1 MLICVR
7 AGINSVTFYF
17 PQLLQSL
24 AVAPSAALGATL
36 AYGLVN
42 HLSTYVS
49 VWAADEYGRRGLLI
63 GAGFGMTGALVR
75 CALLSLSSIC

>member
-1 MLICVR
+1 MR

-24 AVAPSAALGATL
+24 SVAPSAALGATL

-49 VWAADEYGRRGLLI
+49 MWAADEYGRRVLLI
-63 GAGFGMTGALVR
+63 GAGFGMTAALVR
-75 CALLSLSSIC
+75 GTLKLWRATDMCYA